1 VIRAR
6 NCCARNTLAERRLAA
21 HEPTD
26 QGWKHVTG
34 RERERDRRGHF
45 RRRRDDHRWN
55 LRFLRRSI
63 SDTRGTYYVQPANYW
78 ISTSAA
84 TWGWW
89 HLIVS
94 LIVLT
99 AGFGVMSG
107 AAWARWLGIIFV
119 SIQALTNFLF
129 IPAQPFWAIT
139 LILID
144 LWIIHSLFVHRREPV

>member
-1 VIRAR
+1 MSKVVS
-6 NCCARNTLAERRLAA
+6 E
-21 HEPTD
+21 
-26 QGWKHVTG
+26 
-34 RERERDRRGHF
+34 
-45 RRRRDDHRWN
+45 
-55 LRFLRRSI
+55 
-63 SDTRGTYYVQPANYW
+63 RGTGGATFAAILMILGGGFGLLEGISLIAQGTVYVQPDNYW
-78 ISTSAA
+78 ITTSAA

-89 HLIVS
+89 HLIVG
-94 LIVLT
+94 LIVLA

-144 LWIIHSLFVHRREPV
+144 LWIIHSLFVHRRVPV